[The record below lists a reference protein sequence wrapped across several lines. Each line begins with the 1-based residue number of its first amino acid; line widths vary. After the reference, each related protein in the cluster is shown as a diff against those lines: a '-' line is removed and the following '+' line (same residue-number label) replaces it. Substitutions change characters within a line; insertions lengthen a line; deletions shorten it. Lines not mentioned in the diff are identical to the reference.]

1 MLEVLALYAYDV
13 APAVP
18 PVLDVHS
25 GMPGQWESQLR
36 GLVAEVWEGSRF
48 LSRMRHARHVGYKWL
63 ASFQARFL
71 VVGDWIGNSC
81 FAQQN

>member
-1 MLEVLALYAYDV
+1 VLEALALSAYDV
-13 APAVP
+13 APAAP

-25 GMPGQWESQLR
+25 GMLDQWESLLR
-36 GLVAEVWEGSRF
+36 DLVADVWEGSRF
-48 LSRMRHARHVGYKWL
+48 LLRMPHARHAGCQWL

-71 VVGDWIGNSC
+71 VVGDWIENSC